1 VPPNILVLQIE
12 SAVNIPLY
20 LTVHPS
26 TNERERA
33 RIPPGARWTRDV
45 YIDRDLRL
53 AYNNSASTRGNLDEE
68 PHEDQAIGRKAA
80 ERPGAQSHI
89 DQCGKCS
96 AGCPV
101 AFAMDLLPSQ
111 VIRLVQLGLEEA
123 LEANAI
129 WYCAS
134 CQTCLSRCPRGVDLP
149 RIMEALRQIVLRD
162 QGDRLAA
169 TDLPD
174 DLLAEAP
181 QLAIIGILRKHT
193 S

>member
-1 VPPNILVLQIE
+1 MRVRL
-12 SAVNIPLY
+12 SAEKLHSDFVRR
-20 LTVHPS
+20 V
-26 TNERERA
+26 RA
-33 RIPPGARWTRDV
+33 ISGQE
-45 YIDRDLRL
+45 LL
-53 AYNNSASTRGNLDEE
+53 ACN
-68 PHEDQAIGRKAA
+68 
-80 ERPGAQSHI
+80 
-89 DQCGKCS
+89 QCGKCS

-123 LEANAI
+123 LEAESI
-129 WYCAS
+129 WTCAA

-149 RIMEALRQIVLRD
+149 RVMEALRQIVLRD
-162 QGDRLAA
+162 QGDRLSP

-181 QLAIIGILRKHT
+181 QLALIGIIRKHT

>member
-1 VPPNILVLQIE
+1 MRIRL
-12 SAVNIPLY
+12 SAEKLCSDFVRQVTAISGQEL
-20 LTVHPS
+20 
-26 TNERERA
+26 
-33 RIPPGARWTRDV
+33 
-45 YIDRDLRL
+45 L
-53 AYNNSASTRGNLDEE
+53 ACN
-68 PHEDQAIGRKAA
+68 
-80 ERPGAQSHI
+80 
-89 DQCGKCS
+89 QCGKCS

-111 VIRLVQLGLEEA
+111 VIRLAQLGVEEA
-123 LEANAI
+123 LEADTI

-149 RIMEALRQIVLRD
+149 RVMEALRQIVLRD
-162 QGDRLAA
+162 RGDRLVP

-181 QLAIIGILRKHT
+181 QLALIGSLRKLT